1 MGYTHYWI
9 RPVEIDKEIF
19 KTIKEEMEIAIERL
33 PVVIGNG
40 AGDEKFKP
48 ENDCIIFNGYG
59 NDDSHETFYFPQ
71 KGASVELYTDRPFN
85 EKRVLEFCKTGKK
98 PYDLVVMVCLLIAK
112 WHLKSDISISSDGDS
127 KDWETGFNAYKWIFG
142 EDRLAA
148 LKAYISLSDDDD
160 FDFLKEE
167 GGNH

>member
-1 MGYTHYWI
+1 MDYTHYWI

-19 KTIKEEMEIAIERL
+19 KTIKGEMEIAIERL

-40 AGDEKFKP
+40 TGNGKFKP
-48 ENDCIIFNGYG
+48 GNDCVIFNGYG
-59 NDDSHETFYFPQ
+59 DDSNEFFYFPQ
-71 KGASVELYTDRPFN
+71 KGAAIELYTDRPFN

-112 WHLKSDISISSDGDS
+112 WHLKSDIIIHSDGDS
-127 KDWETGFNAYKWIFG
+127 QDWEAGFNAYKRIFG

-148 LKAYISLSDDDD
+148 LKAYITLSNDDD
-160 FDFLKEE
+160 FKFLKEE